1 MNLIRSIGICAA
13 INGKNTDATRMKAH
27 QSKKRC
33 HAVPALPK
41 ELPKNENNTEN

>member
-41 ELPKNENNTEN
+41 NENNTEN